1 MSKGF
6 KKKQASA
13 DELALHH
20 PSKSA
25 YETPRL
31 VEYGNVTEITAGENG
46 THFDPGTKQ
55 NYNKR
60 GT

>member
-1 MSKGF
+1 MSKGS
-6 KKKQASA
+6 KRKQASEA
-13 DELALHH
+13 KLSVQH
-20 PSKSA
+20 PSKLA

-31 VEYGNVTEITAGENG
+31 VEYGNVTDITAGENG
-46 THFDPGTKQ
+46 THFDPGTKK

>member
-6 KKKQASA
+6 KKKKASVA
-13 DELALHH
+13 KLSLRH
-20 PSKSA
+20 PFKST

-46 THFDPGTKQ
+46 THFDPGQKQ
-55 NYNKR
+55 NYSKL

>member
-1 MSKGF
+1 MSKGS
-6 KKKQASA
+6 KKKQA
-13 DELALHH
+13 LAAKLSLRRQ
-20 PSKSA
+20 SKSA

-55 NYNKR
+55 NYSKR